1 MVSVFLGGEAPT
13 VIRQNEASE
22 NGGGLF
28 GFSSY
33 ATLTIDLGHTLLL
46 EDNFCKLDGG
56 GVALTQGAQM
66 TVTSAKCPSTCPGV
80 LRKNGVCNLQC
91 MTAGC
96 NWDDGDCRFVFEEA
110 GPDSLISCNVATNLY
125 IPTVQHAHCLTV
137 PKNKGDALGYTFTAS
152 CNWTP
157 FRRVLV
163 CEEARK
169 ELGKC
174 PTWDAIAYQSVRST
188 PGVIYVKEDKGFT
201 TPNFYTTKDM
211 EPFGQQGVG
220 RCLDTTMNT
229 CRTDA
234 PPPRGDAALP
244 IEPGESWCDTLADFG

>member
-1 MVSVFLGGEAPT
+1 M
-13 VIRQNEASE
+13 
-22 NGGGLF
+22 
-28 GFSSY
+28 
-33 ATLTIDLGHTLLL
+33 
-46 EDNFCKLDGG
+46 
-56 GVALTQGAQM
+56 
-66 TVTSAKCPSTCPGV
+66 
-80 LRKNGVCNLQC
+80 
-91 MTAGC
+91 
-96 NWDDGDCRFVFEEA
+96 FEEA
-110 GPDSLISCNVATNLY
+110 GPDALISCKSQTQQY
-125 IPTVQHAHCLTV
+125 IPTTQQSHCLTV
-137 PKNKGDALGYTFTAS
+137 PKNIPEGALGYTFTAS

-174 PTWDAIAYQSVRST
+174 PIWDAIAYQSVRST

-244 IEPGESWCDTLADFG
+244 IEPGESWCDTLADFGGRVIQSIDGLNCPFLPNGDMYGGCDVIKEKGWGVCSEKPKLPSRGFDYDADYLTQVRAKPIPQLFAESPECGNMPLRVRSNRAGRYGGGMFQQVSSKY